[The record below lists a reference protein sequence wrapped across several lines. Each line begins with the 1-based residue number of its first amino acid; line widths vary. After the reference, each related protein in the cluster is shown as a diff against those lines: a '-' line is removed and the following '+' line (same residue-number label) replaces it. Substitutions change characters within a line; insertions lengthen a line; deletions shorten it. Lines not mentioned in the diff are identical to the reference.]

1 MQLCA
6 PKCGSLYAALALLFG
21 ALLLTTG
28 CGDSARPGTPPKH
41 LVLITVDTLR
51 ADHLSSWL
59 YGRPTSYAPSTDEE
73 RALGHALAID
83 DLAEGGVMFRNAYTP
98 RGQTTP
104 AVASLMTGRSPLE
117 HSVLQNGN
125 VLPADAATLAEHFQG
140 AGFVT
145 AGFTSN
151 ALLVPP
157 SGLAQGFD
165 VFQSYK
171 GADRDLEVVSGAMK
185 WLSSLDREDGPPI
198 FLWLHFMGPHLPY
211 DPLPM
216 SGADVDFANMFT
228 DPDYTGEAN
237 GSREFLDDAYLNH
250 KPLDGLDVHEVVAK
264 YDGEI
269 ARINFIVRK
278 FLQLYAGVYEQ
289 PRANRMNETALV
301 FAADHG
307 EELHERFG
315 YWAHSKSVYSSVLHV
330 PLILHHPGS
339 LTGRRVV
346 DELVTLEDVAP
357 TLLDWFQ
364 IAPKSNMTGRSLL
377 PLVDTYE
384 EFEFESRPAFGGW
397 RDSIFTVRAVVD
409 GRHFR
414 LVWNPENI
422 VPDEKPPGDYT
433 IPELALYEV
442 TNDPNEKRDMARAYP
457 SVVVE
462 LKAAIVDWLST
473 QDRAGAAANSAELS
487 GALEELGYTDSTKT
501 EEGSE

>member
-6 PKCGSLYAALALLFG
+6 PKCGSPWAALALLLG

-41 LVLITVDTLR
+41 LILITVDTLR

-59 YGRPTSYAPSTDEE
+59 YGRPTSFVPVTDQD
-73 RALGHALAID
+73 RAFGHALAID
-83 DLAEGGVMFRNAYTP
+83 DLAEGGVMFRNAFSP

-117 HSVLQNGN
+117 HSVLQNGS

-140 AGFVT
+140 AGFLT

-165 VFQSYK
+165 VFQNYK
-171 GADRDLEVVSGAMK
+171 GDDRDLEVVTGAMQ
-185 WLSSLDREDGPPI
+185 WLRDLDREEGPPI

-211 DPLPM
+211 DPLPI
-216 SGADVDFANMFT
+216 SGAGVDFATMFV
-228 DPDYTGEAN
+228 DPDYAGEAN

-269 ARINFIVRK
+269 ARINYIVRK
-278 FLQLYAGVYEQ
+278 FLQLYAGVYAP
-289 PRANRMNETALV
+289 PRANRMSETALV
-301 FAADHG
+301 FASDHG

-346 DELVTLEDVAP
+346 DELVTLEDVTP

-364 IAPKSNMTGRSLL
+364 IPPKSNMSGRSLL

-384 EFEFESRPAFGGW
+384 EFEFESRPAFGAW

-409 GRHFR
+409 GTPFR

-422 VPDEKPPGDYT
+422 VPDEKPAGEYV
-433 IPELALYEV
+433 IPELALYEL
-442 TNDPNEKRDMARAYP
+442 TSDPNEKRDVAGAYP
-457 SVVVE
+457 AVVTE
-462 LKAAIVDWLST
+462 LKTAIAEWLSE
-473 QDRAGAAANSAELS
+473 QDRASAASYSPQL
-487 GALEELGYTDSTKT
+487 GDALRELGYTDSGPAN
-501 EEGSE
+501 EGAK